1 MSSTINRLCVLTSLA
16 LLTAS
21 QATAQNQF
29 FPGAQQSGYVFN
41 PLAGAQ
47 PVPAQTPGPAVQLP
61 SGVWQ
66 VPSHSTV
73 QSPRF
78 LPGQVPNQAAPWIRP
93 PVGPIPGQLAPGTL
107 IDRRTGLPIQ
117 IATGQQ
123 TLQTQQPAQQQ
134 QLQNTPQQ
142 AQPQQPRP
150 AYPWQMS
157 PPAQRFWNSVGGY
170 GRSYHGQ
177 SQAGYSNFG
186 QNHHNQSQRGY
197 SSHNQS
203 LAGQTWPQQSF
214 RNQSR
219 FNQSLPNTTLHNV
232 VVPYGRNWR

>member
-1 MSSTINRLCVLTSLA
+1 MSSSLRHLCVLTGLA
-16 LLTAS
+16 LLTDS
-21 QATAQNQF
+21 PATAQNQF
-29 FPGAQQSGYVFN
+29 FPGAQQQGYVFN

-47 PVPAQTPGPAVQLP
+47 PIPSQPASPAVQLP

-66 VPSHSTV
+66 VPSSSAV

-117 IATGQQ
+117 IANGQQ
-123 TLQTQQPAQQQ
+123 VPQTQQSAQQQ
-134 QLQNTPQQ
+134 RLQNTSQQ
-142 AQPQQPRP
+142 AQLQQPRP

-157 PPAQRFWNSVGGY
+157 PPAQRFWNSVRGY

-177 SQAGYSNFG
+177 SQASYSNFG

-197 SSHNQS
+197 SSHNQTY
-203 LAGQTWPQQSF
+203 AGQTWPRQGF
-214 RNQSR
+214 HNQSR

-232 VVPYGRNWR
+232 VVPYGRHWR

>member
-1 MSSTINRLCVLTSLA
+1 MSSSLNRLCFLACLA

-21 QATAQNQF
+21 PVTAQNQF
-29 FPGAQQSGYVFN
+29 FPGAQQQGYVFN

-47 PVPAQTPGPAVQLP
+47 PVPAQPASPAVQLP

-66 VPSHSTV
+66 VPSSSAV

-117 IATGQQ
+117 IANGQQ
-123 TLQTQQPAQQQ
+123 V
-134 QLQNTPQQ
+134 QQ
-142 AQPQQPRP
+142 AQQSAQQRDPQNTAQQNQPGQQLP
-150 AYPWQMS
+150 VYPWQMS
-157 PPAQRFWNSVGGY
+157 PPAQRFWSNVGGY

-186 QNHHNQSQRGY
+186 QNHHNQSQAGY
-197 SSHNQS
+197 SRHNQS
-203 LAGQTWPQQSF
+203 YAGQTWPQQTF
-214 RNQSR
+214 HNQSH
-219 FNQSLPNTTLHNV
+219 FNQSLPNTTLYNV